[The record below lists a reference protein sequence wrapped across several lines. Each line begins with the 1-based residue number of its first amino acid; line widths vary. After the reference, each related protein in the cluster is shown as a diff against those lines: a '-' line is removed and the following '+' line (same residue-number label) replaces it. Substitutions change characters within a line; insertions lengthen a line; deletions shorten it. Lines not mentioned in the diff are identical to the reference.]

1 MTAMIT
7 MKRRTTARPMPTPRP
22 IARDSVFSS
31 TAMINVI
38 QIDVGYHIEDDNTR
52 TDSDERKLTKKIT
65 D

>member
-1 MTAMIT
+1 
-7 MKRRTTARPMPTPRP
+7 MPTPRP